1 MIVFAE
7 SWFDR
12 RFLNLSLSKRTQA
25 AFPAKCKP
33 ISRQAD
39 AQRYWSGC
47 GALIAQSDRYSWVD
61 RWPFQSNFS
70 SSRGSCRSWWTWVL
84 CSCGVWWSVRP
95 LDPTGTW
102 RVCYWCLHDLQ
113 CSPLRL
119 ARLSRD
125 DQHRLEW
132 IKPLAIC
139 HGCKEPVL
147 VWIQST
153 IRSSNPCSCIWRP
166 WVNGYEHCVEARRC
180 RVKEVDSADLAM
192 MASQVLW
199 KRSQILKEHLD
210 DANVIWCLRKL
221 EILAWDH
228 ILYVKTL

>member
-84 CSCGVWWSVRP
+84 CSCGVWWSVR
-95 LDPTGTW
+95 LLEPTGVREFVAEVATISKEALCDQQDYLVMINTARSEACSW
-102 RVCYWCLHDLQ
+102 
-113 CSPLRL
+113 SPLLGR
-119 ARLSRD
+119 
-125 DQHRLEW
+125 
-132 IKPLAIC
+132 
-139 HGCKEPVL
+139 
-147 VWIQST
+147 
-153 IRSSNPCSCIWRP
+153 IRCSL
-166 WVNGYEHCVEARRC
+166 NLKNYLT
-180 RVKEVDSADLAM
+180 EV
-192 MASQVLW
+192 
-199 KRSQILKEHLD
+199 
-210 DANVIWCLRKL
+210 
-221 EILAWDH
+221 
-228 ILYVKTL
+228 